1 MKLNNIPLVIALFLI
16 TTFSFSC
23 FSDEFK
29 EGFVDGVST
38 AMKQETAIRYNN
50 FLVDGIDTC
59 VTAVLDVEDE
69 FYVGS
74 YEEAK
79 EVYDYNYER
88 ILTQY
93 EMVSSTDAFDE
104 NEAIKKAAL
113 EWMAFYIG
121 LMEEDFVKILDILNR
136 EEITENDEL
145 LIDDIINASFDD
157 EYPLK
162 AQFDCIQ
169 DIYAEKYDFM
179 IEPTYDESL
188 YQ

>member
-104 NEAIKKAAL
+104 NELK
-113 EWMAFYIG
+113 
-121 LMEEDFVKILDILNR
+121 LMLFFPAVMLILSEEYSLMQLSDVISLK
-136 EEITENDEL
+136 EI
-145 LIDDIINASFDD
+145 S
-157 EYPLK
+157 
-162 AQFDCIQ
+162 
-169 DIYAEKYDFM
+169 
-179 IEPTYDESL
+179 S
-188 YQ
+188 